1 MTELKASQIRGV
13 DKTETAE
20 SHRHPKNFVRF
31 TKRIF
36 VLYHDNVVIEINLK
50 ILRSSNAQVLI
61 RISSLYLEFG
71 SL

>member
-1 MTELKASQIRGV
+1 M
-13 DKTETAE
+13 DKKDTAE
-20 SHRHPKNFVRF
+20 SHRHPRNFVRF

-36 VLYHDNVVIEINLK
+36 VMYDDNVVIEINLK

-61 RISSLYLEFG
+61 RILSLYLEFD